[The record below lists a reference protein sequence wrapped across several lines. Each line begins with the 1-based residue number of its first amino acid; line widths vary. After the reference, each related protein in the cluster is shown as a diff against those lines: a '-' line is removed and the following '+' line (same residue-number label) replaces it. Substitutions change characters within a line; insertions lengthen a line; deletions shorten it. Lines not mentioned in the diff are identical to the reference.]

1 MFFQTPLTVLSLSLS
16 LSPPLSLP
24 LSQGVNRSAAVTI
37 AYLMASRGCT
47 LEDAFFFLESVR
59 PATQPARHFLKQL
72 SNYEAE
78 VFGKK
83 ISNLDD
89 LEF

>member
-1 MFFQTPLTVLSLSLS
+1 MTFLRRCF
-16 LSPPLSLP
+16 
-24 LSQGVNRSAAVTI
+24 QGVNRSAAVVI
-37 AYLMASRGCT
+37 AYLMAARGCT
-47 LEDAFFFLESVR
+47 LEDAYFYLESVR
-59 PATQPARHFLKQL
+59 PSTQPALHFLRQL

-78 VFGKK
+78 VFGRK